1 MKKNNKALIIMSIII
16 IAILIVAC
24 IIYILL
30 NNTGRI
36 NQGFFRTNDV
46 LIKSIVS
53 VEEKQDKKEES
64 MISDLSLD
72 LSQKNTISMLI
83 PKEEEIKD
91 IYIDSIKLKA
101 PKTAG
106 QMYLSQPNSNDKVII
121 NQDIKNEKVN
131 IYTEDKDNQYLVEIE
146 IDNSNFARDVKV
158 PENTRVVKFDG
169 TLISLTGMNVE
180 DLMFKIS
187 FDLNIVDKQDK
198 ISTCSI
204 DLKLPGYELANAGIA
219 ITHGK
224 LNDYVFYLRDNFLFN
239 IRKYLKF

>member
-83 PKEEEIKD
+83 PKEEEIKE
-91 IYIDSIKLKA
+91 IYIDNIKLKA

-187 FDLNIVDKQDK
+187 FDLNIVDKQDR

>member
-1 MKKNNKALIIMSIII
+1 MRKNNKALIITSIII
-16 IAILIVAC
+16 IAVLIVAC
-24 IIYILL
+24 VFYILL

-46 LIKSIVS
+46 LIKSMVS
-53 VEEKQDKKEES
+53 VEEKQDNKEQS
-64 MISDLSLD
+64 LISDLKLD
-72 LSQKNTISMLI
+72 LSQKNVISMLI
-83 PKEEEIKD
+83 PKEEEIKE
-91 IYIDSIKLKA
+91 IYVDSIKLKS
-101 PKTAG
+101 PKIVG
-106 QMYLSQPNSNDKVII
+106 QMYLTQPNVSDKVII

-131 IYTEDKDNQYLVEIE
+131 IYTEEKDNQYLVEIE

-158 PENTRVVKFDG
+158 PESTRVVRFDG

-187 FDLNIVDKQDK
+187 LDLNIVDKQDK

-219 ITHGK
+219 ITHGN

>member
-1 MKKNNKALIIMSIII
+1 MKKNNKALIITSIII
-16 IAILIVAC
+16 IAVLIVAC
-24 IIYILL
+24 VFYILL

-53 VEEKQDKKEES
+53 VEEKQENKEES
-64 MISDLSLD
+64 LISDLKLD
-72 LSQKNTISMLI
+72 LSQKNILSMLI

-91 IYIDSIKLKA
+91 IYIDSIKLKS
-101 PKTAG
+101 PKTVG
-106 QMYLSQPNSNDKVII
+106 QMYLTQPNVSDKVII
-121 NQDIKNEKVN
+121 NQDVKNEKVN
-131 IYTEDKDNQYLVEIE
+131 IYTEEKDNQYLVEIE
-146 IDNSNFARDVKV
+146 VDNLNFARDVQV

-187 FDLNIVDKQDK
+187 FDLNIVDKQDRV
-198 ISTCSI
+198 STCSI
-204 DLKLPGYELANAGIA
+204 DLKLPEYELANAGIA
-219 ITHGK
+219 ITHGN